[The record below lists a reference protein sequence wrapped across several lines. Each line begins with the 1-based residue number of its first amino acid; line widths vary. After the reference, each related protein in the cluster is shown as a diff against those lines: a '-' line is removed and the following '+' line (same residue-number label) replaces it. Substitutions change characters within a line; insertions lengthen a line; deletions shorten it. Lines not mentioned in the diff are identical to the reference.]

1 MDGLKTYDGVV
12 SRFPK
17 IMTPPPIFGCPPAR
31 FCYNIAIKIDLI
43 WMECMVETLLDCR
56 GSHFQYVSRER
67 TFWFSEKNPYVRVP
81 AAILTFCYK
90 ML

>member
-1 MDGLKTYDGVV
+1 M
-12 SRFPK
+12 
-17 IMTPPPIFGCPPAR
+17 
-31 FCYNIAIKIDLI
+31 KIDLI

-81 AAILTFCYK
+81 AAILKFCYK